1 MTIEE
6 KITLIAENEQK
17 VYDAGKNKG
26 YTDGYTEG
34 YDDGAASTSS
44 ALAIAVAK
52 NVIERT
58 ITEITPSDID
68 ALGLTKVGWQSFSRC
83 DTLKRFI
90 STKEQNISVSNSAFD
105 CSALIEARIGY
116 IVGSS
121 SFNGCAKLQKVV
133 IYNNTQ
139 FPWGVFQNCSS
150 LKVVDCR
157 NITTIPSINANANV
171 FAQVPMGCQLVVPDH
186 LYDTWS
192 VATNWVAY
200 ENIVITR
207 ASDYTEYEVIE

>member
-1 MTIEE
+1 MNNS
-6 KITLIAENEQK
+6 IADKLEQIARNEQL
-17 VYDAGKNKG
+17 VYNTGYGKG
-26 YTDGYTEG
+26 YNDG

-44 ALAIAVAK
+44 ALAIAIAK

-68 ALGLTKVGWQSFSRC
+68 ALGLTQVGWQSFSRC

-90 STKEQNISVSNSAFD
+90 STKEQNISVSNAAFD
-105 CSALIEARIGY
+105 YCSALIEARIGN
-116 IVGSS
+116 IIASS

-139 FPWGVFQNCSS
+139 FQWGVFQNCKS
-150 LKVVDCR
+150 LKVIDCR
-157 NITTIPSINANANV
+157 TATRVPYINAGSKV
-171 FAQVPMGCQLVVPDH
+171 FEGVPTGCQFVVPDH
-186 LYDTWS
+186 LYDEWS
-192 VATNWVAY
+192 NATNWVAY

>member
-1 MTIEE
+1 MNNS
-6 KITLIAENEQK
+6 IADKLEQIARNEQL
-17 VYDAGKNKG
+17 VYNTGYGKG
-26 YTDGYTEG
+26 YNDG

-44 ALAIAVAK
+44 ALAIAIAK

-105 CSALIEARIGY
+105 NCSALIEARIGY

-157 NITTIPSINANANV
+157 NITTIPSITANANV

-186 LYDTWS
+186 LYDKWS

>member
-1 MTIEE
+1 MNNS
-6 KITLIAENEQK
+6 IADKLEQIAKNEQL
-17 VYDAGKNKG
+17 VYNTGYGKG
-26 YTDGYTEG
+26 YNDG

-44 ALAIAVAK
+44 ALAIAFAK
-52 NVIERT
+52 SVIERT

-68 ALGLTKVGWQSFSRC
+68 ALGLTNAGWHSFSRC

-105 CSALIEARIGY
+105 CCSALIEARIGN
-116 IVGSS
+116 ITGSS

-139 FPWGVFQNCSS
+139 FQWGVFQNCPS

-171 FAQVPMGCQLVVPDH
+171 FARVPMGCQLVVPDH
-186 LYDTWS
+186 LYDEWS